1 MSQGKW
7 THNLYYSAVYM
18 VGKEAK
24 DTHFYMCNY
33 TGQC

>member
-7 THNLYYSAVYM
+7 THNLYYSAVNM